1 MTKIITALN
10 SCNFHRCKSYFHSVY
25 VIELKYFEHGYLS
38 LEALFQVFQGLSLGT
53 SIV

>member
-25 VIELKYFEHGYLS
+25 VIELKYFEHGYSPFAQSVSHFLNS
-38 LEALFQVFQGLSLGT
+38 KLPVE
-53 SIV
+53 